1 MFVSLIQIF
10 MLSWVMC
17 MFPMLS
23 ATENGKVSQGQR
35 WFLDDS
41 EGREMFLKFYMYV
54 RITVFQKV

>member
-1 MFVSLIQIF
+1 MFVSLTQIF

-17 MFPMLS
+17 TFPMLS
-23 ATENGKVSQGQR
+23 ATENGKVSQSQR